1 MTARC
6 SYRRSASEGY
16 VNWHRW
22 RRCLWVILLP
32 GAWAVASDAGPPA
45 PLLLQAQAQV
55 DSQGIF
61 LDQVVTT
68 SATSSVPKIRIGDA
82 PLWGQA
88 SVLTRSQIQA
98 AWQAQAPELA
108 TTHWTGPDR
117 VRVTRRTRLLNESEL
132 LDWLVAVLQRD
143 IVRDR
148 GELELRLTRPWQPVA
163 IPDEATDLKVLDLPP
178 SGIAANFIVRFE
190 LRAGREV
197 VGSWQVVSQARVWRE
212 IWVATLPAKRGQFF
226 SAGDV
231 GRERRDI
238 VSAREVLLNL
248 PDNESTLEWA
258 EGLPAGAPLSQ
269 RSLRQ
274 RPMVHRG
281 NLVEARILDGTL
293 TISLK
298 VEVLE
303 EGAQGQ
309 SVRVRNPLS
318 KREFRGKV
326 QDEQT
331 VLVAL

>member
-1 MTARC
+1 MTAFFPN
-6 SYRRSASEGY
+6 RSESCEGY
-16 VNWHRW
+16 GVWQRW
-22 RRCLWVILLP
+22 GRFCLVILLVA
-32 GAWAVASDAGPPA
+32 GWAGVSNAGTPA
-45 PLLLQAQAQV
+45 PLFLQAQAQV
-55 DSQGIF
+55 DSQGVF
-61 LDQVVTT
+61 LDQIITT
-68 SATSSVPKIRIGDA
+68 SSTSSVPKIRIGDA

-88 SVLTRSQIQA
+88 SVLTRGQIQA
-98 AWQAQAPELA
+98 ALQAQAPELA
-108 TTHWTGPDR
+108 TTNWTGPER
-117 VRVTRRTRLLNESEL
+117 VRVARRIRLLNESEL
-132 LDWLVAVLQRD
+132 MDWLVAVLQRD

-163 IPDEATDLKVLDLPP
+163 IPDEATDLKVLDLPTA
-178 SGIAANFIVRFE
+178 GVTANFIVRFE

-212 IWVATLPAKRGQFF
+212 VWVATLPTKRGQFF

-238 VSAREVLLNL
+238 VNAREVLLNL

-258 EGLPAGAPLSQ
+258 EGLPAGSPLSQ

-274 RPMVHRG
+274 RPLVHRG

>member
-1 MTARC
+1 MTAFFSSRQAPAQ
-6 SYRRSASEGY
+6 ASGIGPG
-16 VNWHRW
+16 W
-22 RRCLWVILLP
+22 RGVWGLILLAAV
-32 GAWAVASDAGPPA
+32 GAGASRADTPA

-61 LDQVVTT
+61 LNQLATT
-68 SATSSVPKIRIGDA
+68 SATSSVPRIRIGDA

-88 SVLTRSQIQA
+88 TVLTRGQIQA
-98 AWQAQAPELA
+98 ALQAQAPELA
-108 TTHWTGPDR
+108 ATPWTGPER
-117 VRVTRRTRLLNESEL
+117 VRITRRTRLLNESEL
-132 LDWLVAVLQRD
+132 MEWLTAVLQRD

-163 IPDEATDLKVLDLPP
+163 MPDEATDLKLLDVPS

-197 VGSWQVVSQARVWRE
+197 VGSWQVVSQARIWRE
-212 IWVATLPAKRGQFF
+212 IWVATVPTRRGQFF

-238 VSAREVLLNL
+238 VNARELLVNL

-258 EGLPAGAPLSQ
+258 EGLPAGSPLSQ
-269 RSLRQ
+269 HSLRQ
-274 RPMVHRG
+274 RPIVHRG

-331 VLVAL
+331 VLGVL